1 MYVLLDEAFPWPFP
15 PQSLSATTQICACR
29 TAGADLLDEETG
41 ARALKVP
48 DEACRRCTLGIA
60 LRDEKRKTRESSE
73 WAERSIGEVTFLGNQ
88 AAALRAWESR
98 RVFSIAS
105 LCPTR
110 SSAPTGLN
118 LGDPVTIH

>member
-15 PQSLSATTQICACR
+15 PLSLSATTQICACR

-60 LRDEKRKTRESSE
+60 LRDEKRKTRFGEQTQ
-73 WAERSIGEVTFLGNQ
+73 IGDVTSTVEQ
-88 AAALRAWESR
+88 R
-98 RVFSIAS
+98 RF
-105 LCPTR
+105 
-110 SSAPTGLN
+110 
-118 LGDPVTIH
+118 